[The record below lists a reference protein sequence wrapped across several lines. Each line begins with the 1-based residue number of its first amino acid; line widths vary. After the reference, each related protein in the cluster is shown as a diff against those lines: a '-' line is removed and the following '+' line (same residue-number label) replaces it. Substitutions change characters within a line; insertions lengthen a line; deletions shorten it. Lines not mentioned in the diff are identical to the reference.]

1 MSDHADDHDGDDHHD
16 HPEPE
21 GPVRTTAP
29 QQAFTSSQVGIGFAV
44 LAVGL
49 VLTFGLALGLTL

>member
-1 MSDHADDHDGDDHHD
+1 MTDEHGHE

-21 GPVRTTAP
+21 GIERTTSP
-29 QQAFTSSQVGIGFAV
+29 QQPFGTRDVGIGFLV